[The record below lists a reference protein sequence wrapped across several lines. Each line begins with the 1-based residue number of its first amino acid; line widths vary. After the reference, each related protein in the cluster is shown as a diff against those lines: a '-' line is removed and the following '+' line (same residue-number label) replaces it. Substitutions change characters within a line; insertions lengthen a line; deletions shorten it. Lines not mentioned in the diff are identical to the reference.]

1 MLNISGLKLPM
12 LGNEIITGD
21 VFFVDSNGK
30 FGTANDTNDG
40 KHPNRPLATW
50 DGGINKCTASRG
62 DYVLLMP
69 GHAETVAAAAGIDLD
84 VIGVTTVGLGYG
96 ALRSTITFATA
107 ITADVDIDAASNTIR
122 NVLFVNGLDNMTAP
136 IDVNAADFTMI
147 DCETRDNDT
156 NYHVDDFIFTDGGA
170 DRLSLIGWIHRANG
184 GKTGPLTAL
193 RIRGGPDDVLVI
205 PKWID
210 GDFSVGC
217 ISNDSTACTQLQ
229 VFGSAEWPAY
239 MRTRNAADVICTAVA
254 TTKGRYGP
262 YLNLRLQDD
271 GCSISASLVGADME
285 FFAPIGVVNADGERS
300 VEWNGT
306 QSDSS

>member
-21 VFFVDSNGK
+21 VVFVDSNGK

-107 ITADVDIDAASNTIR
+107 ITADMDIDAASNTIR

-136 IDVNAADFTMI
+136 IDVNAADF
-147 DCETRDNDT
+147 N
-156 NYHVDDFIFTDGGA
+156 
-170 DRLSLIGWIHRANG
+170 SL
-184 GKTGPLTAL
+184 
-193 RIRGGPDDVLVI
+193 
-205 PKWID
+205 
-210 GDFSVGC
+210 
-217 ISNDSTACTQLQ
+217 
-229 VFGSAEWPAY
+229 
-239 MRTRNAADVICTAVA
+239 AVA
-254 TTKGRYGP
+254 
-262 YLNLRLQDD
+262 
-271 GCSISASLVGADME
+271 
-285 FFAPIGVVNADGERS
+285 
-300 VEWNGT
+300 
-306 QSDSS
+306 SS